1 VKLAQSSV
9 LSRLLKQALQVILAL
24 VLLFTLG
31 IGLGLS
37 GMHDASVRQ
46 SVVFQQE
53 TLPASLTSNIYRMQL
68 IQVIQMM
75 ELGSPGMDDAG
86 RKERIALMEQL
97 QSGINA
103 MASEYESKTL
113 PESLRTIGE
122 RFVQN
127 RKLYYQAFNESLT
140 FAKAGDYE
148 NMAKVMKEKARPYGL
163 ALGKDIQD
171 FDEAMRKQNESSHAQ
186 GNAVMQTQTL
196 WVSGILATA
205 LLLVAVMFWFIRQ
218 RMHATLG
225 ASLDELSAGLERIGH
240 LDLTGPINAAP
251 SSLVGYV
258 QNLQQA
264 VGQAIAQVRNS
275 AEVIAQKSN
284 QIASGNQDL
293 GHRVEQQVD
302 GLQQVSTSTEQLST
316 MVQQN
321 ADNAR
326 QANQLAQQASSI
338 AAQGGEV
345 VSQVVGTMKE
355 INTSSQRI
363 ADIIG
368 VIDGIAFQTNILALN
383 AAVEA
388 ARAGEQ
394 GRGFAVVASEVR
406 ALAGRSAE
414 AAKEIKT
421 LIDASVERV
430 EQGTLLADKAGSTM
444 QEVVDSIRKVSGIVS
459 EISTASA
466 EQASGVVQVGQA
478 ITSMDKAT
486 QQNAALVEEMS
497 AISVSLKSQADELVQ
512 AVHVFKLDQ
521 QAVNSTSSKM
531 SLTLSPSTQTSPW
544 ASRSR

>member
-1 VKLAQSSV
+1 MKLAQSSV

>member
-1 VKLAQSSV
+1 MTLPQSSV
-9 LSRLLKQALQVILAL
+9 LSQLLKQALYVMLFL
-24 VLLFTLG
+24 VFLFTVG
-31 IGLGLS
+31 INLGLS

-46 SVVFQQE
+46 GIVYQQE

-68 IQVIQMM
+68 IQAIQMM
-75 ELGSPGMDDAG
+75 ELGIPGIDEAG
-86 RKERIALMEQL
+86 RKERIAIMDQL
-97 QSGINA
+97 QSDINA

-122 RFVQN
+122 RFVKN

-140 FAKAGDYE
+140 LAKAGDYE
-148 NMAKVMKEKARPYGL
+148 NMAKVMKDKARPYGL
-163 ALGKDIQD
+163 ALSKDIQD
-171 FDEAMRKQNESSHAQ
+171 FDEAMRKQNEHSHVL
-186 GNAVMQTQTL
+186 GNEAMQNQTL
-196 WVSGILATA
+196 RVSGILGVA
-205 LLLVAVMFWFIRQ
+205 LLFAAAMFWFIRQ

-225 ASLDELSAGLERIGH
+225 GSLDELSAGLVRIGH
-240 LDLTGPINAAP
+240 LDLTGPTNAAP
-251 SSLVGYV
+251 SSLVGCV

-264 VGQAIAQVRNS
+264 VGQAIAQVGNS
-275 AEVIAQKSN
+275 AEIIAQKSS
-284 QIASGNQDL
+284 QIASDNQDL

-302 GLQQVSTSTEQLST
+302 SLQQVSTSTEQLST

-321 ADNAR
+321 ANNAR
-326 QANQLAQQASSI
+326 QANQLAQQASNV

-355 INTSSQRI
+355 INTSSRRI

-421 LIDASVERV
+421 LIGASVERV
-430 EQGTLLADKAGSTM
+430 EQGTLLADRAGSTM
-444 QEVVDSIRKVSGIVS
+444 QEVVDSIRKVSSIVS
-459 EISTASA
+459 EISSASA
-466 EQASGVVQVGQA
+466 EQAAGVMQVGQA
-478 ITSMDKAT
+478 ITSMDGTT
-486 QQNAALVEEMS
+486 QQNATLVEEMS
-497 AISVSLKSQADELVQ
+497 AISASLKTQADELVN
-512 AVHVFKLDQ
+512 AVQVFKLHPQ
-521 QAVNSTSSKM
+521 PTTYALPALPVT
-531 SLTLSPSTQTSPW
+531 
-544 ASRSR
+544 